1 MLKCLRKTITMR
13 IFKQN
18 PNKMMISEIKNSR
31 VGNSFFIPI
40 SERME
45 FREKL
50 NKLKD
55 CIWFIN
61 LKKS

>member
-18 PNKMMISEIKNSR
+18 PNKMMISGIKNSR
-31 VGNSFFIPI
+31 VGSSFFIPI

-55 CIWFIN
+55 YTWFIS
-61 LKKS
+61 LKKN